1 MFQYQWL
8 NVKINDFDKDFLQLK
23 CSKSL
28 TEEWNW
34 ACNVECEKGTG
45 MYRATG
51 DIYTCNAYGWDQKS
65 LELRTFDFDDYD
77 DSTPSLP
84 LPDCAGIIFYFPK

>member
-1 MFQYQWL
+1 
-8 NVKINDFDKDFLQLK
+8 
-23 CSKSL
+23 
-28 TEEWNW
+28 
-34 ACNVECEKGTG
+34 

-84 LPDCAGIIFYFPK
+84 LPDCAGLIFYVSKMSIIYYIHCFISV